1 MELKDYIIYE
11 KDNLITAL
19 LKIEKNKKGFLIVL
33 NDNQVCCGTLS
44 DGDIRRSIIAN
55 SDINEIVGNVSTK
68 KFVYVTKDDQ
78 FEKIIRLFKDN
89 KINFLPILNSANK
102 LVNVITKRN
111 MHLLLL
117 KNIEYTYDYNFINMQ
132 DEEIENEIFYRPWGI
147 YRTTL
152 LNKYSQS
159 KLLVVYPLSEL
170 SLQEHKKRDEH
181 WIIMHGNGKLII
193 GELEKKITRGDYIF
207 IPRGCKHQLIN
218 TDNTEKLMVTE
229 VQIGEYFG
237 EDDII
242 RYSDIYGRI

>member
-11 KDNLITAL
+11 NDNLITAL

-33 NDNQVCCGTLS
+33 NDEQVCCGTLS

-55 SDINEIVGNVSTK
+55 NDINELVSNASTK
-68 KFVYVTKDDQ
+68 EFVYVTENDK
-78 FEKIIRLFKDN
+78 FEKIIKLFKDN
-89 KINFLPILNSANK
+89 KINFLPILDNANK
-102 LVNVITKRN
+102 LANVITKRN

-117 KNIEYTYDYNFINMQ
+117 KNIEYEHSYDFINMQ

-159 KLLVVYPLSEL
+159 KLLVVYPQSEL

-181 WIIMHGNGKLII
+181 WIVMHGNGKLII
-193 GELEKKITRGDYIF
+193 GELEKEITRGDYIF

-218 TDNTEKLMVTE
+218 VDYKEKLMVAE

-242 RYSDIYGRI
+242 RYSDKYNRN

>member
-1 MELKDYIIYE
+1 
-11 KDNLITAL
+11 
-19 LKIEKNKKGFLIVL
+19 
-33 NDNQVCCGTLS
+33 
-44 DGDIRRSIIAN
+44 
-55 SDINEIVGNVSTK
+55 
-68 KFVYVTKDDQ
+68 
-78 FEKIIRLFKDN
+78 
-89 KINFLPILNSANK
+89 
-102 LVNVITKRN
+102 
-111 MHLLLL
+111 
-117 KNIEYTYDYNFINMQ
+117 MQ

-193 GELEKKITRGDYIF
+193 GELEKKVIRGDYIF

-218 TDNTEKLMVTE
+218 IDSREKLMVAE

-242 RYSDIYGRI
+242 RYSDKYGRK

>member
-1 MELKDYIIYE
+1 MELKDYVIYE
-11 KDNLITAL
+11 NDNLITAL

-33 NDNQVCCGTLS
+33 NDEELCCGTLS
-44 DGDIRRSIIAN
+44 DGDIRRNIIAN
-55 SDINEIVGNVSTK
+55 NNINELVGNASTK
-68 KFVYVTKDDQ
+68 EFVYVTENDQ
-78 FEKIIRLFKDN
+78 FEKIIKLFKNN
-89 KINFLPILNSANK
+89 KINFLPILNGTNK
-102 LVNVITKRN
+102 LVNVMTKRN

-117 KNIEYTYDYNFINMQ
+117 KNIEYKYDYDFIKMQ

-159 KLLVVYPLSEL
+159 KLLVVYPLAEL

-181 WIIMHGNGKLII
+181 WIVMHGKGQLII
-193 GELEKKITRGDYIF
+193 GELKKKITRGDYIF

-218 TDNTEKLMVTE
+218 TDNTEKLMVAE

-242 RYSDIYGRI
+242 RYSDKYGRI